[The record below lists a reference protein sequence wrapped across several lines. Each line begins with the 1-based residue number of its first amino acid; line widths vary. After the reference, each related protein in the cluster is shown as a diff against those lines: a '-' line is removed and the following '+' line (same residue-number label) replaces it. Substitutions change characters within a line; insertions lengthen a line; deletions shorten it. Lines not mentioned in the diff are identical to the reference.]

1 MSSDD
6 NMHLP
11 RGGEEED
18 VLERQHFV
26 EDAGTGIDW
35 IKKDPYPADTVRNN
49 IENYIGTAR
58 LPIGL
63 AGPLLIQGDH
73 ARGEFYVPL
82 ATTEGSLVASY
93 NRGMRVIR
101 ECGGCRVKIFEDHMQ
116 RAPVFRFDS
125 LAAAG
130 KFTGWLQ
137 DNLEIMHA
145 AVSKTTSHGRLSD
158 VDIFNLGRN
167 VFVRFGFHTGDAA
180 GQNMVNLATS
190 QICRDIREAYPDR
203 DDVESFN
210 LASKFCS
217 DKKYSQVNVLKSR
230 GKKVS
235 AEVDIPE
242 GVLVERLRTTAEIVL
257 DNFLSGT
264 LSAIYAG
271 CVSNGFHAANGI
283 AAMFIACGNDPANV
297 AESHVDILDIRP
309 AGDGIYFGVTLPSL
323 IVGTV
328 GGGTGLPT
336 QRECLEIMGCRGGG
350 NAGKFAEI
358 VAGVVLAGEISLIG
372 AITSD
377 EWVRAHERLGRNRPA
392 QGG

>member
-1 MSSDD
+1 MNSGEKR
-6 NMHLP
+6 HLS
-11 RGGEEED
+11 RGSEEAD
-18 VLERQHFV
+18 VLDRQLFA
-26 EDAGTGIDW
+26 EELGADIEW
-35 IKKDPYPADTVRNN
+35 IKKSPYPAEMVENN
-49 IENYIGTAR
+49 IENYIGTAQ
-58 LPIGL
+58 LPIGV

-73 ARGEFYVPL
+73 AQGEFYVPL

-101 ECGGCRVKIFEDHMQ
+101 ESGGCRAKIFEDHME
-116 RAPVFRFDS
+116 RAPVFRFTS
-125 LAAAG
+125 LAEAE
-130 KFTGWLQ
+130 KFSAWLG
-137 DNLEIMHA
+137 NNRGIMDE
-145 AVSKTTSHGRLSD
+145 AVSKTTSHGTLSQ

-167 VFVRFGFHTGDAA
+167 VYVRFGFHTGDAA

-190 QICRDIREAYPDR
+190 QICRDIAEAYPGWSEL
-203 DDVESFN
+203 ESFN

-217 DKKYSQVNVLKSR
+217 DKKYSQINVLKSR
-230 GKKVS
+230 GKKVT
-235 AEVDIPE
+235 AEVEIPDS
-242 GVLVERLRTTAEIVL
+242 VLRERLRTTPDVVL

-309 AGDGIYFGVTLPSL
+309 AEGGIYFAVTLPSL

-328 GGGTGLPT
+328 GGGTNLPT
-336 QRECLEIMGCRGGG
+336 QRECLNVLGCKGGG
-350 NAGKFAEI
+350 KAGKFAEI

-377 EWVRAHERLGRNRPA
+377 EWVGAHEKLGRNRPPHA
-392 QGG
+392 